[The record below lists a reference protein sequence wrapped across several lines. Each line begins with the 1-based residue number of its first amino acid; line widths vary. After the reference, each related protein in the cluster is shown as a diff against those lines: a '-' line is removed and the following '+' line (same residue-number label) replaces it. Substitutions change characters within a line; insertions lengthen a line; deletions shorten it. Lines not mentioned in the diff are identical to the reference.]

1 MKRLII
7 IVTFILLV
15 SIGLYFLFQQ
25 DSPAKKQPTKTKE
38 ATPTSTSVQKYV
50 EQNYTA
56 KNGLIINYK
65 NASEPHYLAE
75 SIGLYMEYLVE
86 VNDSANFQKQV
97 DLLQKNFV
105 TNDYFI
111 KWEATKSTTTNAIVD
126 DFRITEALNNASE
139 KFKHPAYKKMANK
152 LLTNTQKYSTKKEL
166 PVDFYDFV
174 HQKTANTLHLSYL
187 NIPTMKKAN
196 YPEKAYQPIQ
206 TVQATPFFTEVF
218 QNGQFQYA
226 DPQEVNMIDQMLIA
240 IAYYEKNGFVEPNFD
255 NFLQTEL
262 TSNKKIYA
270 RYNRKTKKPTS
281 ENEST
286 AVYAFLTQYFN
297 KTKQPKNGKITK
309 GLLQKMD
316 TSNPETTHF
325 FDYINKEITLKK

>member
-1 MKRLII
+1 MKRLMI
-7 IVTFILLV
+7 IVTFILL
-15 SIGLYFLFQQ
+15 IGIGCYFLFQP
-25 DSPAKKQPTKTKE
+25 DTPAKKQTTKPKE
-38 ATPTSTSVQKYV
+38 TTPISTSVQKYV

-97 DLLQKNFV
+97 DLLQKNFI
-105 TNDYFI
+105 TNDNFV
-111 KWEATKSTTTNAIVD
+111 KWEATKTTTTNAIVD
-126 DFRITEALNNASE
+126 DFRIAEALREASE
-139 KFKHPAYKKMANK
+139 KFEYPAYKKLATTLSK
-152 LLTNTQKYSTKKEL
+152 NTKKYSSKKEI

-174 HQKTANTLHLSYL
+174 HQETANTLHLSYL
-187 NIPTMKKAN
+187 NIPAMKKAN
-196 YPEKAYQPIQ
+196 YPKSAYQPIQ
-206 TVQATPFFTEVF
+206 SVQATPFFTEVF

-226 DPQEVNMIDQMLIA
+226 DSQEVNMIDQMLIA
-240 IAYYEKNGFVEPNFD
+240 IAYYEENGFVEPTFD

-262 TSNKKIYA
+262 TSNGKIYA
-270 RYNRKTKKPTS
+270 RYNRKTKKPIS
-281 ENEST
+281 KNEST

-297 KTKQPKNGKITK
+297 KTNQPKNGKITK